1 MKHSHK
7 SNHILVNY
15 EQLVAETSNVM
26 KKFCEFINVEFDETM
41 LQDYGKAAQYLS
53 LEKGGRTVS
62 QEIKNLILINLIKY
76 LMNLKNS
83 IF

>member
-1 MKHSHK
+1 M
-7 SNHILVNY
+7 NY

-53 LEKGGRTVS
+53 LEKAEE
-62 QEIKNLILINLIKY
+62 Q
-76 LMNLKNS
+76 
-83 IF
+83 